1 MSQLLHRTRT
11 YASFSLLFLILP
23 LLLLF
28 AFAFFTNLIYEGFS
42 FGKLIG
48 VIISSA
54 CCYGLIET
62 FFHDFKVIEFYTD
75 KLVIYKPLKRI
86 GVFRKGRNEWILLS
100 SEWDEAYHFS
110 RKYGSTIYFRKNK
123 TAIFVLSYD
132 NGGFIIDKFQRYF
145 SEKKIEVHAD
155 RNNEIDLQRY
165 FPTKSIKELKKNF
178 PDRYVN

>member
-11 YASFSLLFLILP
+11 YSSFSLFLVLP
-23 LLLLF
+23 ILLLF
-28 AFAFFTNLIYEGFS
+28 TFAFLTNLIYEGFS

-145 SEKKIEVHAD
+145 SGKRIEAHAD
-155 RNNEIDLQRY
+155 RNNDIHLQRNY
-165 FPTKSIKELKKNF
+165 PAKSINELKKNF